1 MVTVRSVDFRPPRN
15 ADEWTPTPAI
25 VEEMVRRLAERF
37 DPQRIILFGSLARDE
52 ARRHSDVDLLMV
64 FDRAVDKAEVMT
76 DALLELIGVGA
87 APEVLVT
94 TVERYETGVGSDAWT
109 LYRDIDEEGIVVYE
123 RANAA
128 GTNVARLRAS

>member
-1 MVTVRSVDFRPPRN
+1 MPRK

-25 VEEMVRRLAERF
+25 VQEMVRRLAERF

-64 FDRAVDKAEVMT
+64 FDRAVDRAEVMR
-76 DALLELIGVGA
+76 DALLELIGLGA

-94 TVERYETGVGSDAWT
+94 TVDRYRAAVKSDAWT
-109 LYRDIDEEGIVVYE
+109 LYRDIEEEGIVVYE
-123 RANAA
+123 RAHEA
-128 GTNVARLRAS
+128 GGHVARIRAS